1 MFWRWKFSNL
11 NFESKK
17 LCRSIWRRLAVIL
30 QYFLCIISQVKYC
43 YKARFGPYVQKQCK
57 TANPCKTATQ
67 YMYVIII
74 ISVLFPL
81 SSAPSLRVQ
90 STKRV
95 QISCSLALMPSSSH
109 ALLLSCSALMLS
121 ICPALIL
128 SCAHAIL
135 LSCPSALIIS
145 CSLAV
150 LLFLVLALLS
160 TE

>member
-1 MFWRWKFSNL
+1 MGFQPGTMLTLLWNPRSAIQWCCACGPCIYVEKKVFRMLLRWKFSNL

-17 LCRSIWRRLAVIL
+17 VYRSIWRGLAVIL

-95 QISCSLALMPSSSH
+95 QISCSLALALAFWRCRSPSE
-109 ALLLSCSALMLS
+109 C
-121 ICPALIL
+121 
-128 SCAHAIL
+128 
-135 LSCPSALIIS
+135 
-145 CSLAV
+145 
-150 LLFLVLALLS
+150 
-160 TE
+160 